1 MNFQVGDLVMYFQ
14 SAEAKRH
21 FCLVTGVDKL
31 PDGETNG
38 FVYVEWLTEH
48 AKKTYTRYLSPSA
61 LRNDRNG
68 YWEKVS

>member
-1 MNFQVGDLVMYFQ
+1 MNFQVGDLVLYFQ
-14 SAEAKRH
+14 TVEAKRH
-21 FCLVTGVDKL
+21 YCLVTKIDKL